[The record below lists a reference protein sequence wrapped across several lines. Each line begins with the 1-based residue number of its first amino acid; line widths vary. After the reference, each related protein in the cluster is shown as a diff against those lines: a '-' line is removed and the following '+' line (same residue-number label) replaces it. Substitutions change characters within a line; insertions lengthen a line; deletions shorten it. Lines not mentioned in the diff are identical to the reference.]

1 VAQAAAAA
9 LLPRSLAEA
18 YAGSRDRRLVVQ
30 PHSDAKRGR
39 PPARPSRDDPTGIST
54 PTTTFASMWLLRL
67 KSAVPEYHLDLTVLT
82 ETNDEGMF
90 PRPSRRCRYENHR
103 FHFGDGGHFHRLTEP
118 KSQFFSRRFLPAKS
132 TLLRIH

>member
-1 VAQAAAAA
+1 M
-9 LLPRSLAEA
+9 
-18 YAGSRDRRLVVQ
+18 GW
-30 PHSDAKRGR
+30 SDAEKVAWNLNNAIR
-39 PPARPSRDDPTGIST
+39 AIPTLEGT

-103 FHFGDGGHFHRLTEP
+103 FHFGDGRHFHP
-118 KSQFFSRRFLPAKS
+118 
-132 TLLRIH
+132 